1 MTGALIGAGICVQ
14 PCDGQGTLAC
24 KEPCVSGRPPSC
36 VDSCCSPIALVPS
49 AVPAPF
55 FSEMEPN
62 GGSQPIL
69 WRTEERPVSP
79 HTCATPCLA
88 QRKAR
93 VFFAILGTSLSAHSY
108 YITGS
113 SASTGPPAHKPE
125 ADVYQRTVRQYM
137 TLAAEIKPRG
147 RSQARIHSFNRYSQ
161 CQALASL
168 MSLKQR

>member
-1 MTGALIGAGICVQ
+1 MQSANSLDDGGKACFTTHLCYTLPSPEESKGFFCHSRYQ
-14 PCDGQGTLAC
+14 PFCPQL
-24 KEPCVSGRPPSC
+24 
-36 VDSCCSPIALVPS
+36 L
-49 AVPAPF
+49 
-55 FSEMEPN
+55 
-62 GGSQPIL
+62 
-69 WRTEERPVSP
+69 
-79 HTCATPCLA
+79 
-88 QRKAR
+88 
-93 VFFAILGTSLSAHSY
+93 Y
-108 YITGS
+108 TGS